1 MAKIIEPERQDNQEE
16 NAQQLELLEQVE
28 EQQETPEPQEPEIP
42 DKYKG
47 KTAQELVQMHQ
58 EAEKLLG
65 RQSSE
70 VGELR
75 KVVDDYIQTQLT
87 EDTKEAPQEVEE
99 VDWFTDPDKAVDRAI
114 QNHPKIKE
122 AEALTQQYRASTA
135 MAELQRKHPD
145 MQQILQ
151 DANFAE
157 WIKASNVRTKL
168 FVAADQQYDHE
179 SADELFSLWKERQN
193 IVQQTAQVEQQAR
206 KQSVKAAST
215 GNASG
220 STESAPKKIYRRADI
235 INLMKSDPDRYAAL
249 QPEIMKAYAEKR
261 VRQYILGDIYYG

>member
-1 MAKIIEPERQDNQEE
+1 MAKIIEPERQQDNQEE
-16 NAQQLELLEQVE
+16 NEQQLAMFEQVE
-28 EQQETPEPQEPEIP
+28 EQQEIPEPQEPEIP

-47 KTAQELVQMHQ
+47 KSAEELVQMHQ

-75 KVVDDYIQTQLT
+75 KVVDTYIQTQLT
-87 EDTKEAPQEVEE
+87 EDTKEAPQQDEE

-122 AEALTQQYRASTA
+122 AEELTKQYKASTA
-135 MAELQRKHPD
+135 LSELQRKHPD

-157 WIKASNVRTKL
+157 WIKASNVRTRL

-193 IVQQTAQVEQQAR
+193 IVQQTAAVEEQSR
-206 KQSVKAAST
+206 KQAVKAAST

-235 INLMKSDPDRYAAL
+235 INLMRNDPDRYAAL

-261 VRQYILGDIYYG
+261 VR

>member
-1 MAKIIEPERQDNQEE
+1 MAKIIEPERQDNQAEE
-16 NAQQLELLEQVE
+16 NEQQLDMFAEAA
-28 EQQETPEPQEPEIP
+28 EQQETPEQEVQEPEIP

-47 KTAQELVQMHQ
+47 KTAEELVQMHQ

-75 KVVDDYIQTQLT
+75 KVVDTYIQTQLT
-87 EDTKEAPQEVEE
+87 QEQQQAPQQDEE
-99 VDWFTDPDKAVDRAI
+99 IDWFTDPDKAVDRAI

-122 AEALTQQYRASTA
+122 AEELTKQYRASTA
-135 MAELQRKHPD
+135 LSELQRKHPD

-151 DANFAE
+151 DTNFAE

-179 SADELFSLWKERQN
+179 AADELFSLWKERQN
-193 IVQQTAQVEQQAR
+193 IVQQTAAVEQQAR
-206 KQSVKAAST
+206 KQTAKAAAT

-220 STESAPKKIYRRADI
+220 SMESAPKKIYRRADI
-235 INLMKSDPDRYAAL
+235 IKLMQTDPDRYAAL
-249 QPEIMKAYAEKR
+249 QPEIMQAYAEKR
-261 VRQYILGDIYYG
+261 VR

>member
-16 NAQQLELLEQVE
+16 NEKQLEMFAE

-47 KTAQELVQMHQ
+47 KTAEELVQMHQ

-75 KVVDDYIQTQLT
+75 KVVDTYIQTQLT
-87 EDTKEAPQEVEE
+87 QDTQQAPQQDEE

-122 AEALTQQYRASTA
+122 AEAVTQQYRASTA
-135 MAELQRKHPD
+135 LSELQRKHPD
-145 MQQILQ
+145 MQNILQ

-168 FVAADQQYDHE
+168 FVAADQQYDSE
-179 SADELFSLWKERQN
+179 AADELFSLWKERQN
-193 IVQQTAQVEQQAR
+193 IVQQTAAVEEQSR
-206 KQSVKAAST
+206 KQAVKAAST
-215 GNASG
+215 GNARG
-220 STESAPKKIYRRADI
+220 SNESAPKKIYRRADI
-235 INLMKSDPDRYAAL
+235 INLMRTDPDRYAAL

-261 VRQYILGDIYYG
+261 VRQYILGDIYYD

>member
-1 MAKIIEPERQDNQEE
+1 MAKIIEPERQDNQEDNE
-16 NAQQLELLEQVE
+16 QQLEMFAQPE
-28 EQQETPEPQEPEIP
+28 EQQATPEPQEPEIP

-47 KTAQELVQMHQ
+47 KTAEELVQMHQ

-75 KVVDDYIQTQLT
+75 KVVDTYIQTQLT
-87 EDTKEAPQEVEE
+87 EDTQQAPQEDEE
-99 VDWFTDPDKAVDRAI
+99 VDWFTDHDKAVDRAI

-122 AEALTQQYRASTA
+122 AEAVTQQYRASTA
-135 MAELQRKHPD
+135 LSELQRRHPD

-151 DANFAE
+151 DNNFAE

-168 FVAADQQYDHE
+168 FVAADQQYDSE
-179 SADELFSLWKERQN
+179 AADELFSLWKERQN
-193 IVQQTAQVEQQAR
+193 IVQQTAAVEEKSR
-206 KQSVKAAST
+206 KQAVKAAST

-235 INLMKSDPDRYAAL
+235 INLMRTDPDRYAAL
-249 QPEIMKAYAEKR
+249 QPEIIKAYAEKL
-261 VRQYILGDIYYG
+261 VR

>member
-1 MAKIIEPERQDNQEE
+1 MAKIIEPERQQDNQEDE
-16 NAQQLELLEQVE
+16 QQLEMFTQAE
-28 EQQETPEPQEPEIP
+28 EQQATPEPQEPEIP
-42 DKYKG
+42 DKYRG
-47 KTAQELVQMHQ
+47 KSAEELVQMHQ

-75 KVVDDYIQTQLT
+75 KVVDTYIQTQLT
-87 EDTKEAPQEVEE
+87 QDTQQAPPEVEE

-122 AEALTQQYRASTA
+122 AEAVTQQYRASTA
-135 MAELQRKHPD
+135 LSELQRKHPD
-145 MQQILQ
+145 MQNILQ

-168 FVAADQQYDHE
+168 FVAADQQYDSE
-179 SADELFSLWKERQN
+179 AADELFSLWKERQN
-193 IVQQTAQVEQQAR
+193 IVQQTAAVEEQSR
-206 KQSVKAAST
+206 KQAVKAAST
-215 GNASG
+215 GNARG
-220 STESAPKKIYRRADI
+220 SNESAPKKIYRRADI
-235 INLMKSDPDRYAAL
+235 INLMRTDPDRYAAL

-261 VRQYILGDIYYG
+261 VR

>member
-1 MAKIIEPERQDNQEE
+1 MAKIIEPERQDNQEDE
-16 NAQQLELLEQVE
+16 QQLQMFTQAE
-28 EQQETPEPQEPEIP
+28 EQQETPEPEVQEPDIP

-47 KTAQELVQMHQ
+47 KSAEELVQMHQ

-75 KVVDDYIQTQLT
+75 KVVDTYIQTQLT
-87 EDTKEAPQEVEE
+87 QDTQQAPPEVEE

-122 AEALTQQYRASTA
+122 AEAVTQQYRASTA
-135 MAELQRKHPD
+135 LSELQRKHPD

-168 FVAADQQYDHE
+168 FVAADQQYDSE
-179 SADELFSLWKERQN
+179 AADELFSLWKERQN
-193 IVQQTAQVEQQAR
+193 IVQQTAAVEEQSR
-206 KQSVKAAST
+206 KQAVKAAAT
-215 GNASG
+215 GNARG
-220 STESAPKKIYRRADI
+220 SNESAPKKIYRRADI
-235 INLMKSDPDRYAAL
+235 INLMRTDPDRYAAL
-249 QPEIMKAYAEKR
+249 QPEIMKAYEEKR
-261 VRQYILGDIYYG
+261 VR

>member
-1 MAKIIEPERQDNQEE
+1 MAKIIEPERQQDNQDD
-16 NAQQLELLEQVE
+16 QQLEMFAE
-28 EQQETPEPQEPEIP
+28 EQQETPEVQEPEIP

-47 KTAQELVQMHQ
+47 KSAEELVQMHQ

-75 KVVDDYIQTQLT
+75 KVVDTYIQTQLT
-87 EDTKEAPQEVEE
+87 QDQQEAPSQDEE

-135 MAELQRKHPD
+135 MSELQRKHPD

-193 IVQQTAQVEQQAR
+193 IVQQTAAVEEQAR
-206 KQSVKAAST
+206 RQTAKAAST
-215 GNASG
+215 GGASG
-220 STESAPKKIYRRADI
+220 SSESAPKKIYRRADI
-235 INLMKSDPDRYAAL
+235 INLMRTDPDRYAAL

-261 VRQYILGDIYYG
+261 VR

>member
-16 NAQQLELLEQVE
+16 NEQQLEMFAQPE
-28 EQQETPEPQEPEIP
+28 EQQATPEPQEPEIP

-47 KTAQELVQMHQ
+47 KTAEELVQMHQ

-75 KVVDDYIQTQLT
+75 KVVDTYIQTQLT
-87 EDTKEAPQEVEE
+87 QDTQQAPQQDEE

-122 AEALTQQYRASTA
+122 AEAVTQQYRASTA
-135 MAELQRKHPD
+135 LSELQRKHPD

-151 DANFAE
+151 DNTLL
-157 WIKASNVRTKL
+157 NGLR
-168 FVAADQQYDHE
+168 H
-179 SADELFSLWKERQN
+179 
-193 IVQQTAQVEQQAR
+193 
-206 KQSVKAAST
+206 
-215 GNASG
+215 
-220 STESAPKKIYRRADI
+220 
-235 INLMKSDPDRYAAL
+235 LM
-249 QPEIMKAYAEKR
+249 
-261 VRQYILGDIYYG
+261 LGLSCL

>member
-1 MAKIIEPERQDNQEE
+1 MAKIIEPERQQDNKDVE
-16 NAQQLELLEQVE
+16 QLEMFAQVE
-28 EQQETPEPQEPEIP
+28 EQQETPTEVQEPEIP

-47 KTAQELVQMHQ
+47 KSAEELVQMHQ

-75 KVVDDYIQTQLT
+75 KVVDTYIQTQLT
-87 EDTKEAPQEVEE
+87 EDKQEAPQQVEE

-122 AEALTQQYRASTA
+122 AEALTQQYKQSTA
-135 MAELQRKHPD
+135 LSELQRKHPD

-151 DANFAE
+151 DAKFAE

-193 IVQQTAQVEQQAR
+193 IVQQTAAVEQQAR

-215 GNASG
+215 GNARG

-235 INLMKSDPDRYAAL
+235 INLMRTDPDRYAAL
-249 QPEIMKAYAEKR
+249 QPEIMKAYEEKR
-261 VRQYILGDIYYG
+261 VR

>member
-1 MAKIIEPERQDNQEE
+1 MAKIIEPERQQDNQDD
-16 NAQQLELLEQVE
+16 QQLEMFAE
-28 EQQETPEPQEPEIP
+28 EQQETPEVQEPEIP

-47 KTAQELVQMHQ
+47 KSAEELVQMHQ

-75 KVVDDYIQTQLT
+75 KVVDTYIQTQLT
-87 EDTKEAPQEVEE
+87 QDQQEAPSQDEE

-135 MAELQRKHPD
+135 MSELQRKHPD

-157 WIKASNVRTKL
+157 WIKASNVRTRL
-168 FVAADQQYDHE
+168 FVAADQQYDSE
-179 SADELFSLWKERQN
+179 AADELFSLWKERQN
-193 IVQQTAQVEQQAR
+193 IVQQTAAVEEQSR
-206 KQSVKAAST
+206 KQAVKAAST

-235 INLMKSDPDRYAAL
+235 INLMRNDPDRYAAL

-261 VRQYILGDIYYG
+261 VR